1 MTRSSIRHA
10 IFEHAPAAREDIVTT
25 VAEELNTAE
34 VIIEDTVDRLER
46 RGEVYLDG
54 DEVRETGG
62 DA

>member
-25 VAEELNTAE
+25 VAEELGTAE
-34 VIIEDTVDRLER
+34 AVIDDTVDHLER
-46 RGEVYLDG
+46 RGEVYLVE

-62 DA
+62 GA